1 MDTTNRLTRSRT
13 DYMIGGVCGGLGKY
27 FKVDPTLVRLI
38 FVLLTLAG
46 GSGVLIYFILWIVIP
61 REDMVDAQNNLD
73 SQEFSRRANMMGQEM
88 QQMVTRP
95 NTRAVQF
102 IGGALVI
109 LGVVYLIQNLNIPW
123 LAWFNDRLLWPILI
137 IGVGALLLSRAF
149 KRS

>member
-1 MDTTNRLTRSRT
+1 MDTTNRLTRSRS
-13 DYMIGGVCGGLGKY
+13 DYMIGGVCGGLGRY

-61 REDMVDAQNNLD
+61 REDMVDVQNNLD

-102 IGGALVI
+102 IGGALVL

-149 KRS
+149 RRS